1 MKNQKYL
8 IITIPVI
15 IEILIE
21 TLLTV
26 LSLLLWD
33 NYELSRFICGAG
45 KIIVASWLIY
55 KYSNLIKMKFKIDKV
70 LLYSFLIGTFYF
82 SVENLIKSY
91 FVAGYSIPHLAAYTA
106 ISAILIAPVAEEI
119 LFRGW
124 MMGYLIEKKTNT
136 FVTVFISSL
145 IFGLIHILNGRSF
158 NTTLL
163 FKSFILGCVL
173 GTVYLKTKNL
183 LHPIL
188 IHFTFNLLTVLLGFF
203 C

>member
-15 IEILIE
+15 IAIVIE

-26 LSLLLWD
+26 LSLLLWE
-33 NYELSRFICGAG
+33 NSGLSCLICSAG
-45 KIIVASWLIY
+45 KIIVAFWLIY
-55 KYSNLIKMKFKIDKV
+55 KYSNLIKIKFKIDKV
-70 LLYSFLIGTFYF
+70 FLYSFLIGIFYF
-82 SVENLIKSY
+82 LVEYLIKS
-91 FVAGYSIPHLAAYTA
+91 FFLTGYSFPRLDTYSV

-119 LFRGW
+119 IYRGW
-124 MMGYLIEKKTNT
+124 IMGYLIDKRTNT
-136 FVTVFISSL
+136 FVTIFISSL
-145 IFGLIHILNGRSF
+145 IFGLIHILNGGFF

-163 FKSFILGCVL
+163 FKSFIFGCVL